1 LLSPHQQI
9 ALRES
14 WLEVDSKISRTL
26 LDSLAEEELTLEHW
40 RGMKG
45 WTGILEDA
53 AGKQL
58 PLKSCCTVVQH
69 VAAGELGDDGMIGGL
84 C

>member
-1 LLSPHQQI
+1 
-9 ALRES
+9 
-14 WLEVDSKISRTL
+14 
-26 LDSLAEEELTLEHW
+26 
-40 RGMKG
+40 MKG